1 MVASRVSRRSV
12 AHATMRFLLKEE
24 KAHPPAARGLAN
36 DDAPLRA
43 ELFSAAQMAVHG
55 RRLAARH
62 QLSSQPG
69 SDRLLARLADNAGV
83 IADACAGLTLA
94 AKAGVRL
101 APAAEWLLDNYY
113 LIEEQIRLARSHLP
127 KDYSR
132 ELPCLQDADA
142 CDSPRVYQ
150 LALELIAHGDGR
162 LEPESLARFVAA
174 YQEGTPLALGELWAI
189 PIMLRLALIDNLRRI
204 AARQADS
211 RRQREQANRWADRM
225 TAKADERPGDLILV
239 VADMARDVQPMG
251 SGFVAELTRRLQ
263 GRSGPLT
270 QALQWIATRLADE
283 GRTIDQAVQADV
295 TQQATDQVSVSNT
308 IASLRLLGSTDWRE
322 FVETM
327 SAVEQALRGD
337 PAGVYGRMDFA
348 TRDHYRHVVERLARA
363 SGRSETEVATEAL
376 ALAAEPRTVG
386 EGGLDA
392 RLRHVGYYLAGNGLP
407 QLEARLNMRPGLKA
421 ALRRAARARP
431 LLSYLGAIG
440 AFTALFAAA
449 AVVHALQEG
458 AGPGLLVAIGV
469 LGVLGASQLAQ
480 ALVNLMATRLVA
492 PAPLP
497 RMDFSAGIPPDARA
511 IVVVPALLYSRD
523 NVAALVDALE
533 VRYLANRDP
542 HLRFCL
548 LTDLVDAPRQE
559 VYGDAELIEQARAA
573 IAALN
578 AKYDEAGPFLL
589 LHRQRVWSEGEGA
602 WIGRE
607 RKRGKLEDLNT
618 FLLRGERA
626 PFAVIEGPVDG
637 LDEIRYVI
645 TLDADTQL
653 PRDAARAF
661 VAAMAHPLNHP
672 VFSADGRRVVEGYGL
687 LQPRVTAALP
697 PEDASRYERLCGGE
711 PGIDPYTRTVSD
723 VYQDLFGEGSFTGK
737 GIYDLEA
744 FERVLRGRFP
754 DDRVLSHDLLEG
766 CYARS
771 GLLSDAALV
780 EACPARYSDD
790 VSRRHRW
797 IRGDWQLAGWLRARV
812 PLADGRTEPNPLP
825 PLARWKLF
833 DNLRRSLVAPTLTVA
848 LLLCWTLLAA
858 PAFWSAA
865 VLAVF
870 FLPFA
875 LGALIG
881 LADKPHD
888 LPLGQHLLNWAQST
902 RIGLGHALL
911 NTAFLPHEASYGLDA
926 IARAAWRMRVSKRRR
941 LEWRASSLSRSSTDM
956 ESNWQNMWFAPAFAV
971 GAAVLLSFAN
981 PFALF
986 AAAPLLLLWFLSPV
1000 VAWWVSL
1007 PAARPVPH
1015 LSGSQRRFLRVLARR
1030 TWAFF
1035 EDHVTAQDNWLP
1047 PDNMQEHPAPV
1058 VAHRTSPTNLGL
1070 ALLANV
1076 TAWDF
1081 GHAATS
1087 ELLARTR
1094 ATLGTMARLERHRGH
1109 FYNWYDTRTL
1119 APLPPQYVSAVDS
1132 GNLAGHLFTLAAG
1145 LEGLADEPIAS
1156 SRALDGIRDTLDVV
1170 EEHATPAMPAVR
1182 EAIAALR
1189 QQLTPERCRNAG
1201 TLPGLAECLQALA
1214 RQAEALCTVV
1224 PLDADPQ
1231 LRDWAG
1237 KLAAQTAAAR
1247 DDLLLMAPW
1256 MRVVQEYVIDSTL
1269 TRIPTLRE
1277 LASFGMKAPGDDLA
1291 PEERTR
1297 QLLLARLVAE
1307 GCVNARARLQEIAQL
1322 VRDARAC
1329 ADMDFRFLYNED
1341 TGLLAIG
1348 YHVAERRLDA
1358 GSYDLLASEA
1368 RLASFVG
1375 IAQGQFPQEHWF
1387 ALGRQLCLVHGQ
1399 QLLLSWSGSMFEYLM
1414 PLLVMPTYRDTLLD
1428 QTCRGI
1434 VRAQAEYGRRRN
1446 VPWGISESGY
1456 NAVDAALNY
1465 QYRAFGVPGTGAKRG
1480 LGEDLV
1486 VAPYATMMALMV
1498 EPERA
1503 CANLERMAKLG
1514 FTGRYGFYEAVDYT
1528 PARLPHGQ
1536 ACAIVR
1542 SFMVHHQGMG
1552 FLALSYLLHDRP
1564 MQRRFESDPQ
1574 FRATLLLL
1582 QERVPAA
1589 GAHASARADAEE
1601 LRLPTPDAG
1610 MTARTVAR
1618 PDAAPQEVQLLS
1630 NGRYHVMVTAGGG
1643 GYSVWRDLAVTRWRE
1658 DPTVDDRG
1666 HFCYVRDLD
1675 DGAVWSNTWQP
1686 TLARPEHYEAVFSE
1700 ARAEFR
1706 RRDRGIELH
1715 TEIVVSPEDDI
1726 ELRRLRIANKTGT
1739 TRTIELTSYAEVV
1752 LAPAAADAAHPAFS
1766 KLFVQTEILAER
1778 GAILCARRPRHKE
1791 EAVPWLLNLMTVHG
1805 ENVDASLPE
1814 FETSRA
1820 AFIGR
1825 GRGNARPAA
1834 LEGRAPLGGS
1844 AGAVLDPAVAIR
1856 RVVRLAPH
1864 QEVSVDI
1871 VLGAADT
1878 REQALRL
1885 IDKYQDR
1892 HLADRVSELA
1902 WTHGQ
1907 VVLRQLNASEADAQ
1921 LYARLAGNVLHPQA
1935 ALRADP
1941 AIIARNQRGQS
1952 GLWPYAI
1959 SGDYPIVLLHMRAA
1973 ANIELARQLVQ
1984 AHAWWRLKGLVV
1996 DLVIWCED
2004 GESKTGG
2011 YRQALHDQIMSLIA
2025 SGLDAQS
2032 IDRPG
2037 GVFVRMP
2044 DQIPNEDRVLMQA
2057 VARVILS
2064 DEHGGLAEQLR
2075 RAAARKVEL
2084 PPAFVPA
2091 LPARQHAPARPAAPA
2106 LVLDNGIGGFS
2117 EDGREYVIR
2126 TGPGRPTPAPWA
2138 NVLASPMFGS
2148 VVSESG
2154 QAYSWNQNAHE
2165 FRLTPWDNDP
2175 VADRGGEVFYVRDE
2189 QTGVFWSPTALPA
2202 PSGGEYVTRHG
2213 FGYSVFEHA
2222 AHGIHS
2228 ELLTYVALDA
2238 PLKHVVVKLRNDDAV
2253 ARRLSV
2259 TGYVEWVLGDLR
2271 AKSALHVVTEQDP
2284 VSGALFARNA
2294 YNADFSGRVAFFHL
2308 DAEHV
2313 AFTCDR
2319 AEFIGRDRSLADPA
2333 ALGRATLSGRA
2344 GAALDPCAALQTVVE
2359 LQPGEEQE
2367 LVFML
2372 GVGGRRNL
2380 DASGMVQRHSGA
2392 ATAAADLA
2400 RVRDFWDETLGAV
2413 RIETPEPEF
2422 DALANGWLM
2431 YQTIACRMWARS
2443 GYYQSG
2449 GAYGFRDQL
2458 QDAMATVHARPEL
2471 LRDHILLFAGHQF
2484 VEGDVQHWWHPP
2496 TGRGVRTRCSDDY
2509 LWLPLAVHRYVGVTG
2524 DDSLLDEVAPFIE
2537 GRALKQDEESWFDV
2551 PGQSREQASIYEHC
2565 VRALRR
2571 ALAFG
2576 PHGLPLIGTCDWN
2589 DGMDRVG
2596 NGGRGESVW
2605 LGFFLY
2611 DVLCRFAD
2619 LADRRGDY
2627 GFCTTCRSAAQV
2639 LAHNIEDNAWD
2650 GEWYRR
2656 AYFDDGTPLGSRDND
2671 ECRIDSIAQ
2680 SWAVLSGAADRGRAR
2695 IAMDAVDAHLV
2706 RRDAALVQLLDP
2718 PFDQGRL
2725 DPGYIRGYVPGVREN
2740 GGQYTHAAIWT
2751 AMAFA
2756 QLGDTE
2762 RAWELARMINPL
2774 NHARTEAA
2782 CDVYKAEP
2790 YVMTADVYAAAPHV
2804 GRGGWSWYTGSAGWM
2819 YRLIVESLL
2828 GVTRAG
2834 DTLTLVP
2841 RLPAGWEGFCLH
2853 YRYRGSHYTI
2863 AVRRADAP
2871 LLRVDGVAQQGS
2883 TIALADDGRTHEV
2896 ELHVTSRHDAAASAP
2911 HAGRTAFEQ
2920 MRP

>member
-1 MVASRVSRRSV
+1 
-12 AHATMRFLLKEE
+12 MRFLLKEE
-24 KAHPPAARGLAN
+24 KAHAPAARGLAN

-62 QLSSQPG
+62 QLGSQPG
-69 SDRLLARLADNAGV
+69 SDRLLARLADNAAV
-83 IADACAGLTLA
+83 IADACAGLALA

-101 APAAEWLLDNYY
+101 APAAEWLLDNDY
-113 LIEEQIRLARSHLP
+113 LIEEHVRLARSHLP
-127 KDYSR
+127 GDYCR

-142 CDSPRVYQ
+142 CGSPRVYQ

-174 YQEGTPLALGELWAI
+174 YQEGAPLALGELWAI

-204 AARQADS
+204 AVRQADS
-211 RRQREQANRWADRM
+211 RRQRELANRWADRM

-295 TQQATDQVSVSNT
+295 KQQATDQVSVSNS
-308 IASLRLLGSTDWRE
+308 IASLRLLGSMDWRE

-337 PAGVYGRMDFA
+337 PAGVYGNMDFA

-363 SGRSETEVATEAL
+363 SGRSEAEVAAEAL

-392 RLRHVGYYLAGNGLP
+392 RLRHVGYYLAGNGLSR
-407 QLEARLNMRPGLKA
+407 LEARLNLRPRLDA
-421 ALRRAARARP
+421 VLRRAARARP
-431 LLSYLGAIG
+431 LLAYLGAIG
-440 AFTALFAAA
+440 ALTALFAAA
-449 AVVHALQEG
+449 AVVHAAQDG
-458 AGPGLLVAIGV
+458 GGPGVLVALGV

-480 ALVNLMATRLVA
+480 ALVNLMARRLVA

-497 RMDFSAGIPPDARA
+497 RMDFRSGIPSDARA

-523 NVAALVDALE
+523 NVAALVGALE

-548 LTDLVDAPRQE
+548 LTDLADAPRQE

-573 IAALN
+573 VAALN
-578 AKYDEAGPFLL
+578 AKYGAAQPFLL

-607 RKRGKLEDLNT
+607 RKRGKLEDLNA

-645 TLDADTQL
+645 TLDADTRL

-661 VAAMAHPLNHP
+661 IAAMAHPLNHP
-672 VFSADGRRVVEGYGL
+672 VLSADGRRVAEGHGL

-697 PEDASRYERLCGGE
+697 LEDASRYERMCGGE
-711 PGIDPYTRTVSD
+711 PGIDPYTRANAD

-737 GIYDLEA
+737 GIYDLETC
-744 FERVLRGRFP
+744 ERVLRGRFP

-771 GLLSDAALV
+771 GLLGDAVLV
-780 EACPARYSDD
+780 EAGPARYSDD

-848 LLLCWTLLAA
+848 LLLCWTVLPA

-875 LGALIG
+875 LGAAID

-888 LPLGQHLLNWAQST
+888 LPLGQHLLNWAQCA

-911 NTAFLPHEASYGLDA
+911 DTAFLPHEASYSVDA
-926 IARAAWRMRVSKRRR
+926 IVRAAWRMRVSKRRR

-1015 LSGSQRRFLRVLARR
+1015 LSGDQRRFLRVLARR

-1070 ALLANV
+1070 ALLANL

-1081 GHAATS
+1081 GHAATN

-1119 APLPPQYVSAVDS
+1119 APLAPQYVSAADS
-1132 GNLAGHLFTLAAG
+1132 GNLAGHLLTLAAG

-1189 QQLTPERCRNAG
+1189 HQLTPERCRNAG

-1224 PLDADPQ
+1224 PPEADPL

-1237 KLAAQTAAAR
+1237 KLAAQTAAAQA
-1247 DDLLLMAPW
+1247 DLLLMAPW
-1256 MRVVQEYVIDSTL
+1256 MRVVQEYVIDSSL

-1277 LASFGMKAPGDDLA
+1277 LAGFGMKAPGDDLA
-1291 PEERTR
+1291 PEERAR

-1307 GCVNARARLQEIAQL
+1307 GCVGARARLQEIAQL
-1322 VRDARAC
+1322 ARDARAC
-1329 ADMDFRFLYNED
+1329 ADMDFRLLYNDD
-1341 TGLLAIG
+1341 TGLLALG

-1358 GSYDLLASEA
+1358 ASLDLLASEA

-1375 IAQGQFPQEHWF
+1375 IAQGQLPQEHWF

-1414 PLLVMPTYRDTLLD
+1414 PLLVMPAYRDTLLD

-1498 EPERA
+1498 EPRA

-1542 SFMVHHQGMG
+1542 SFMAHHQGMG
-1552 FLALSYLLHDRP
+1552 YLALSYLLHDRP

-1574 FRATLLLL
+1574 FQATLLLL

-1589 GAHASARADAEE
+1589 GAHASARAEAEE

-1610 MTARTVAR
+1610 TTARTVAR
-1618 PDAAPQEVQLLS
+1618 PDAAPQELQLLS

-1675 DGAVWSNTWQP
+1675 DGTVWSNTWQP

-1706 RRDRGIELH
+1706 RRDHGIELH

-1726 ELRRLRIANKTGT
+1726 ELRRLRVANKTGT

-1766 KLFVQTEILAER
+1766 KLSVQTEILAER
-1778 GAILCARRPRHKE
+1778 GAILCARRPRHKDD
-1791 EAVPWLLNLMTVHG
+1791 AVPWLLNLMTVHG

-1825 GRGNARPAA
+1825 GRSTARPAA

-1844 AGAVLDPAVAIR
+1844 AGAVLDPAAAIR

-1878 REQALRL
+1878 RAQALRL
-1885 IDKYQDR
+1885 IDKYQVR
-1892 HLADRVSELA
+1892 HLANRVSELA

-1921 LYARLAGNVLHPQA
+1921 LYARLAGSVLHPQA

-1941 AIIARNQRGQS
+1941 AVIARNQRGRS

-1973 ANIELARQLVQ
+1973 ANIELARQLIQ

-2004 GESKTGG
+2004 GGSKTDGA
-2011 YRQALHDQIMSLIA
+2011 RQALHDQIMILIA

-2037 GVFVRMP
+2037 GVFVRLP

-2084 PPAFVPA
+2084 PPAFVPT
-2091 LPARQHAPARPAAPA
+2091 LPARQHAPAKPVVPA

-2117 EDGREYVIR
+2117 EDGREYIIR

-2148 VVSESG
+2148 VVSENG

-2202 PSGGEYVTRHG
+2202 PSGGDYVTRHG

-2253 ARRLSV
+2253 PRRLSV

-2271 AKSALHVVTEQDP
+2271 ARSALHVVTEQDP

-2333 ALGRATLSGRA
+2333 ALGRSTLSGRA

-2400 RVRDFWDETLGAV
+2400 RVRDFWDDTLGAV

-2524 DDSLLDEVAPFIE
+2524 DHSLLDEIAPFIE
-2537 GRALKQDEESWFDV
+2537 GRALKQDEASWFDV

-2576 PHGLPLIGTCDWN
+2576 PHGLPLIGTSDWN

-2596 NGGRGESVW
+2596 DGGRGESVW

-2671 ECRIDSIAQ
+2671 ECRIDSTAQ

-2718 PFDQGRL
+2718 PFDEGRQ
-2725 DPGYIRGYVPGVREN
+2725 DPGDIRGYVPGVREN
-2740 GGQYTHAAIWT
+2740 GGQHTQAAIWT

-2774 NHARTEAA
+2774 NHTRTGAA
-2782 CDVYKAEP
+2782 CDVYQAEP

-2841 RLPAGWEGFCLH
+2841 RLPAGWNGFRLH

-2871 LLRVDGVAQQGS
+2871 LLRVDGVAQPGS
-2883 TIALADDGRTHEV
+2883 TIALVDDGRTHEV
-2896 ELHVTSRHDAAASAP
+2896 ELHVTGRHDAAASAP

>member
-1 MVASRVSRRSV
+1 MVASRVSRRLV

-24 KAHPPAARGLAN
+24 NDRPSAAAPGLAE
-36 DDAPLRA
+36 DEAPLRA
-43 ELFSAAQMAVHG
+43 DLFSAAQMAVHG

-62 QLSSQPG
+62 QLADQPG
-69 SDRLLARLADNAGV
+69 SDRLLERLADNADV
-83 IADACAGLTLA
+83 VASACASFTLA
-94 AKAGVRL
+94 AKSGVHL
-101 APAAEWLLDNYY
+101 ASAAEWLLDNAY
-113 LIEEQIRLARSHLP
+113 LIEEQVRLARSHLP
-127 KDYSR
+127 PDYCR
-132 ELPCLQDADA
+132 ELPCLVDAGA
-142 CDSPRVYQ
+142 CGEPRVYR
-150 LALELIAHGDGR
+150 LALEVIAHGDGR

-174 YQEGTPLALGELWAI
+174 YQEGAPLALGELWAI
-189 PIMLRLALIDNLRRI
+189 PIMLRLALIENLRRI

-211 RRQREQANRWADRM
+211 LRQREQANRWADRM

-239 VADMARDVQPMG
+239 VADMAREVQPMG

-263 GRSGPLT
+263 GRSGALT

-283 GRTIDQAVQADV
+283 GRTIDQAVQGDV
-295 TQQATDQVSVSNT
+295 RQQATDQVSVANT
-308 IASLRLLGSTDWRE
+308 IGSLRLLGSTDWRA

-337 PAGVYGRMDFA
+337 PAGVYASMDFA

-363 SGRSETEVATEAL
+363 SGRAEIEVATEAL
-376 ALAAEPRTVG
+376 ALAAEGAPDT
-386 EGGLDA
+386 
-392 RLRHVGYYLAGNGLP
+392 RLRHVGYYLAGNGLAH
-407 QLEARLNMRPGLKA
+407 LERRLHMRPGVNA
-421 ALRRAARARP
+421 TLRRSSRARP

-440 AFTALFAAA
+440 ALTALFTA
-449 AVVHALQEG
+449 AVVVYAARIG
-458 AGPGLLVAIGV
+458 AGHGLLAVIGV
-469 LGVLGASQLAQ
+469 LGALGASQLAR

-497 RMDFSAGIPPDARA
+497 RMDFSKGIPADARA
-511 IVVVPALLYSRD
+511 IVVVPALLYSRA
-523 NVAALVDALE
+523 NVMDLVDALE

-542 HLRFCL
+542 QLRFCL

-559 VYGDAELIEQARAA
+559 VYGDAELIEQARGA

-578 AKYDEAGPFLL
+578 AKYDADKPFLL
-589 LHRQRVWSEGEGA
+589 LHRRRVWSECEGA

-607 RKRGKLEDLNT
+607 RKRGKLEDLNAL
-618 FLLRGERA
+618 LLRGERD
-626 PFAVIEGPVDG
+626 PFAVIEGSVAG
-637 LDEIRYVI
+637 LDDIRYVI
-645 TLDADTQL
+645 TLDADTRL
-653 PRDAARAF
+653 PRDAARSF
-661 VAAMAHPLNHP
+661 IAAMAHPLNRP
-672 VFSADGRRVVEGYGL
+672 VFDAAGRRVVEGYGL
-687 LQPRVTAALP
+687 LQPRMTAALP
-697 PEDASRYERLCGGE
+697 LERASRYERLCSGE

-737 GIYDLEA
+737 GIYDLHA
-744 FERVLRGRFP
+744 FDRVLRGRFP
-754 DDRVLSHDLLEG
+754 DDCVLSHDLLEG
-766 CYARS
+766 CYVRS

-780 EACPARYSDD
+780 EPCPARYSDD

-812 PLADGRTEPNPLP
+812 PLADGGTEPNPLP

-833 DNLRRSLVAPTLTVA
+833 DNLRRSLVAPVLTVLLPLCWA
-848 LLLCWTLLAA
+848 LLPS

-875 LGALIG
+875 LGALTA

-888 LPLGQHLLNWAQST
+888 ISLGQHLLNWSQDACT
-902 RIGLGHALL
+902 GLVHALL
-911 NTAFLPHEASYGLDA
+911 DTAYLPHEAWYSLDA
-926 IARAAWRMRVSKRRR
+926 IARSAWRMGVSKRRR
-941 LEWRASSLSRSSTDM
+941 LEWRASSLSRSSTDL
-956 ESNWQNMWFAPAFAV
+956 ESNCRNMWFAPAFAV
-971 GAAVLLSFAN
+971 GVAVLLSFAH

-1007 PAARPVPH
+1007 PAAHPVPQ
-1015 LSGSQRRFLRVLARR
+1015 LADGQRRFLRRLARR

-1035 EDHVTAQDNWLP
+1035 EDHVTAEENWLP
-1047 PDNMQEHPAPV
+1047 PDNLQEHPAPV

-1070 ALLANV
+1070 ALLANL

-1081 GHAATS
+1081 GYASTS
-1087 ELLARTR
+1087 DLLARTR
-1094 ATLGTMARLERHRGH
+1094 ATLDAMGRLERYRGH
-1109 FYNWYDTRTL
+1109 FFNWYDTQTL
-1119 APLPPQYVSAVDS
+1119 APLPPHYVSAVDS
-1132 GNLAGHLFTLAAG
+1132 GNLAGHLLTLAAG
-1145 LEGLADEPIAS
+1145 LERLADEPIAS

-1170 EEHATPAMPAVR
+1170 ADHAMPAVH

-1189 QQLTPERCRNAG
+1189 HHLTPERCRNAG
-1201 TLPGLAECLQALA
+1201 TLPGLADCLQALA
-1214 RQAEALCTVV
+1214 RQAEALCAAL
-1224 PLDADPQ
+1224 PPDADPL

-1237 KLAAQTAAAR
+1237 KLAAQTAAAQA
-1247 DDLLLMAPW
+1247 DLLAMAPW
-1256 MRVVQEYVIDSTL
+1256 MRVVQEYVIDSSL

-1277 LASFGMKAPGDDLA
+1277 LAGTDMKVQGEHLA
-1291 PEERTR
+1291 PAERTR
-1297 QLLLARLVAE
+1297 QMQLARLVAE
-1307 GCVNARARLQEIAQL
+1307 GSASARARLQEIDRLA
-1322 VRDARAC
+1322 RAARAC
-1329 ADMDFRFLYNED
+1329 ADMDFSFLYNAD
-1341 TGLLAIG
+1341 THLLAIG
-1348 YHVAERRLDA
+1348 YDVNERRLDA
-1358 GSYDLLASEA
+1358 HSYDLLASEA

-1375 IAQGQFPQEHWF
+1375 IAQEQFPQEHWF
-1387 ALGRQLCLVHGQ
+1387 ALGRHLCLVHGQ
-1399 QLLLSWSGSMFEYLM
+1399 ALLLSWSGAMFEYLM
-1414 PLLVMPTYRDTLLD
+1414 PLLVMPTWRDTLLD
-1428 QTCRGI
+1428 QTYRGI

-1456 NAVDAALNY
+1456 NTVDAALNY
-1465 QYRAFGVPGTGAKRG
+1465 QYRAFGVPGTGAQRG

-1486 VAPYATMMALMV
+1486 VAPYAATMALMV
-1498 EPERA
+1498 EPELA

-1536 ACAIVR
+1536 SCAIVR
-1542 SFMVHHQGMG
+1542 AFMAHHQGMG

-1564 MQRRFESDPQ
+1564 MQRRFASDPRLQ
-1574 FRATLLLL
+1574 ATLPLL
-1582 QERVPAA
+1582 QERVPKS
-1589 GAHASARADAEE
+1589 GAHASARAEAEE
-1601 LRLPTPDAG
+1601 LRLAAPEDGRST
-1610 MTARTVAR
+1610 RTVAR
-1618 PDAAPQEVQLLS
+1618 PDAAPHEVQLLS
-1630 NGRYHVMVTAGGG
+1630 NGRYHVMVTAAGT

-1658 DPTVDDRG
+1658 DSTTGDRG
-1666 HFCYVRDLD
+1666 HVCYVRDLESGD
-1675 DGAVWSNTWQP
+1675 LWSTTWQP
-1686 TLARPEHYEAVFSE
+1686 TLAHPEHYAAVFSE
-1700 ARAEFR
+1700 GRAEFR
-1706 RRDRGIELH
+1706 RRDHGIELH

-1726 ELRRLRIANKTGT
+1726 ELRRIRVANKTQAV
-1739 TRTIELTSYAEVV
+1739 RTIELTSYAEVV
-1752 LAPAAADAAHPAFS
+1752 LAPAAADAEHPAFS
-1766 KLFVQTEILAER
+1766 KLFVQAEILAGR
-1778 GAILCARRPRHKE
+1778 GAILCARRSRQKE

-1805 ENVDASLPE
+1805 DDPDVSAPQ
-1814 FETSRA
+1814 FETSRER
-1820 AFIGR
+1820 FIGR
-1825 GRGNARPAA
+1825 NGSNAHPAA
-1834 LEGRAPLGGS
+1834 LAGREALGGA
-1844 AGAVLDPAVAIR
+1844 AGAVLDPVAAIR
-1856 RVVRLAPH
+1856 RVLTLAPN
-1864 QEVSVDI
+1864 QTVTIDV

-1878 REQALRL
+1878 RDEAVRL

-1892 HLADRVSELA
+1892 QLADRVSELA

-1921 LYARLAGNVLHPQA
+1921 LYARLAGCVLHPQP

-1959 SGDYPIVLLHMRAA
+1959 SGDYPIVLLHMRDA
-1973 ANIELARQLVQ
+1973 ANMELARQLVQ

-1996 DLVIWCED
+1996 DLVIWCDD
-2004 GESKTGG
+2004 GESKTSG

-2025 SGLDAQS
+2025 SSLDAQS
-2032 IDRPG
+2032 VDRHG
-2037 GVFVRMP
+2037 GVFVRLF
-2044 DQIPNEDRVLMQA
+2044 DQIPHDDRVLMQA
-2057 VARVILS
+2057 VARVVLC
-2064 DEHGGLAEQLR
+2064 DERGSLAEQLR
-2075 RAAARKVEL
+2075 RAAVRKAAL
-2084 PPAFVPA
+2084 PPPFVPTAPVQADAPVAPAVPA
-2091 LPARQHAPARPAAPA
+2091 L
-2106 LVLDNGIGGFS
+2106 VFDNGIGAFS
-2117 EDGREYVIR
+2117 SDGREYVIR

-2148 VVSESG
+2148 VVTESG

-2175 VADRGGEVFYVRDE
+2175 VAARGGEAFYLRDE
-2189 QTGVFWSPTALPA
+2189 QTGVFWSPTALPV

-2238 PLKHVVVKLRNDDAV
+2238 PLKYVVLRLRNDGAG

-2319 AEFIGRDRSLADPA
+2319 TEFIGHGRSLDDPA
-2333 ALGRATLSGRA
+2333 ALERTTLSGRT

-2359 LQPGEEQE
+2359 LQPGDEQE

-2380 DASGMVQRHSGA
+2380 DASGMVQRHSGL
-2392 ATAAADLA
+2392 ATASADLA
-2400 RVRDFWDETLGAV
+2400 RVRDFWDDTLGAV
-2413 RIETPEPEF
+2413 RIETPEPAF
-2422 DALANGWLM
+2422 DVLANGWLM

-2458 QDAMATVHARPEL
+2458 QDAMAAVHVRPEL

-2524 DDSLLDEVAPFIE
+2524 DHSLLDEIAPFIE
-2537 GRALKQDEESWFDV
+2537 GRPLRPDEESWYDL

-2565 VRALRR
+2565 MRALRR
-2571 ALAFG
+2571 ALVFG
-2576 PHGLPLIGTCDWN
+2576 PHGLPLMGTCDWN

-2619 LADRRGDY
+2619 LADRRADY
-2627 GFCTTCRSAAQV
+2627 GFATTCRSAAQV

-2656 AYFDDGTPLGSRDND
+2656 AYFDDGTPLGAREND
-2671 ECRIDSIAQ
+2671 ACRIDSIAQ
-2680 SWAVLSGAADRGRAR
+2680 SWAVLSCAADRGRAR

-2706 RRDAALVQLLDP
+2706 RRDAGLVQLLDP
-2718 PFDQGRL
+2718 PFDQDRL

-2740 GGQYTHAAIWT
+2740 GGQYTQAAVWA

-2756 QLGDTE
+2756 HLGDTE
-2762 RAWELARMINPL
+2762 RAWELARMINPV
-2774 NHARTEAA
+2774 HHTSTGEACA
-2782 CDVYKAEP
+2782 TYKTEP
-2790 YVMTADVYAAAPHV
+2790 YVMTADVYAAAPHL

-2819 YRLIVESLL
+2819 YRLVVESLL

-2834 DTLTLVP
+2834 DTLTLMP
-2841 RLPAGWEGFCLH
+2841 RLPAGWDGFRLH
-2853 YRYRGSHYTI
+2853 YRYRGSHYAIT
-2863 AVRRADAP
+2863 VRRADAP
-2871 LLRVDGVAQQGS
+2871 LLRVDGEAQQGN
-2883 TIALADDGRTHEV
+2883 TIVLADDGCEHEV
-2896 ELHVTSRHDAAASAP
+2896 ELHLACRHDAAYAAPPTDRASC
-2911 HAGRTAFEQ
+2911 EKI
-2920 MRP
+2920 RP